1 MSAPVLTID
10 GPGATGKGTVS
21 QRVADRLGWHYL
33 DSGALY
39 RALAVAAQ
47 QAGVALEDPAPLAEL
62 AAGLEVEFVPR
73 QDDVAQIRLAG
84 QDISARARTEDTGAR
99 ASQLAAWPAVRAA
112 LLKLQRDLQRFPG
125 LVAEGRDMGTVVFPG
140 AEVKIFLTAQPA
152 IRAQRRHKQL
162 MQKGFDVSLPRLVE
176 ELRERDR
183 RDAQRAA
190 SPLKPAHDA
199 SLLDTSTMTIEQVVD
214 SILSRLQQRLG
225 AAGTN

>member
-21 QRVADRLGWHYL
+21 QRVASALGWHYL

-47 QAGVALEDPAPLAEL
+47 QAGVAVDDPAALAEL
-62 AAGLEVEFVPR
+62 AGGLEGEFVP
-73 QDDVAQIRLAG
+73 QPDDVAQVRLAG
-84 QDISARARTEDTGAR
+84 QDISARARAEDTGAR

-112 LLKLQRDLQRFPG
+112 LLARQRDLQRSPG

-140 AEVKIFLTAQPA
+140 AEVKIFLTAEPA
-152 IRAQRRHKQL
+152 VRAQRRHKQL

-183 RDAQRAA
+183 RDSQRAA

-199 SLLDTSTMTIEQVVD
+199 CLLDTSTMTIEQVVEF
-214 SILSRLQQRLG
+214 ILSRLHARLG
-225 AAGTN
+225 AMGTN